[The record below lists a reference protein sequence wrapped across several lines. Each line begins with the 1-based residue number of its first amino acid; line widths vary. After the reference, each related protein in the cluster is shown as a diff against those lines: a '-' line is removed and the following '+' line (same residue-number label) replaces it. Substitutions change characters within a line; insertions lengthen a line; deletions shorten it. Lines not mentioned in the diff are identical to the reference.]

1 MLAGDGH
8 ARLETPAGA
17 VDVALDV
24 LANADSGVVD
34 WRLTFP
40 DGSIGLAQ
48 SSVTETA
55 RDMYL

>member
-1 MLAGDGH
+1 VLAADGH